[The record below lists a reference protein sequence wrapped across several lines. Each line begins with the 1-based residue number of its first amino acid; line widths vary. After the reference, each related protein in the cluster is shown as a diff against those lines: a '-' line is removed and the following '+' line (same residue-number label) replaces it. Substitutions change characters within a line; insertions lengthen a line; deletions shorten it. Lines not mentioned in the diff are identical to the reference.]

1 MTHLFEKVFAL
12 NRAKQQEAARKR
24 QQRVG
29 GAPVRKKKKRKAET
43 FIEFKRKQQPAR
55 LARTKRLL
63 QRFRR
68 KT

>member
-12 NRAKQQEAARKR
+12 NRAKQKEAAQKR
-24 QQRVG
+24 QERAGVI
-29 GAPVRKKKKRKAET
+29 PVRKKKKMRGET
-43 FIEFKRKQQPAR
+43 FIEFKRRQQPAR

-63 QRFRR
+63 QRFRI